1 MCCKVGDSGVRSRR
15 TPSSR
20 AGVAGLLPLRH
31 PGSDSSLFLRIPG
44 PLPFHGTFEH
54 SLDAKNRLT
63 IPATFRGELSG
74 RVIVAKGVEPCV
86 AVYAPPAY
94 DAFTRTQLG
103 ARNPASADFR
113 RVQRF
118 YAANAFPAELDS
130 AGRIVLPTA
139 LMEHARLERDVVV
152 IGADDRVEIW
162 DRGQWASY
170 NADLTS
176 AMENLSESLGHPS

>member
-1 MCCKVGDSGVRSRR
+1 MCCNVGEGGVLSRPHTVLKGR
-15 TPSSR
+15 GGGAPPTPPSR
-20 AGVAGLLPLRH
+20 LGLLFFRT
-31 PGSDSSLFLRIPG
+31 SS

-162 DRGQWASY
+162 DRGQWAAY